1 MVSVAIHNDV
11 RNDIIPANTDMPRT
25 ITFLLFP
32 GFQLLD
38 MSGPHTA
45 FRFAANL
52 VPDAYRIDLVSAA
65 GGMVTSSSG
74 VNVGTT
80 HVRGNRPDTLIVPGG
95 SGVHAYAA
103 APAALRLTQR
113 LAARSRRVTSVCTG
127 AFLLAAA
134 GLLDGRCV
142 TTHWRHA
149 ASLQAAYPSLQVDPD
164 RIFIRDGS
172 VWTSAGVSAGI
183 DLALAL
189 IEEDLGVEVSRA
201 VAREMVVYHRRPGGQ
216 SQFSALLDIEPPS
229 DRIRAVLH
237 FAREHLHEPLPV
249 ERLAEV
255 ARLSPRQ
262 FARAFVSETGQTPAK
277 AIERMRA
284 EAARPRVE
292 DGREPLEII
301 ACASGFGDPERMRR
315 GFIRAFG
322 QPPQALR
329 RLAHARQRSLS

>member
-1 MVSVAIHNDV
+1 
-11 RNDIIPANTDMPRT
+11 MPRT
-25 ITFLLFP
+25 IAFLLFP
-32 GFQLLD
+32 GFELLD
-38 MSGPHTA
+38 LSGPHTA
-45 FRFAANL
+45 FQFASNL
-52 VPDAYRIDLVSAA
+52 VPGSYRIDVVSAA
-65 GGMVTSSSG
+65 GGALASSSG
-74 VNVGTT
+74 VSVGTSPA
-80 HVRGNRPDTLIVPGG
+80 RGKRPDTLMVPGG
-95 SGVHAYAA
+95 SGVRAYAKTA
-103 APAALRLTQR
+103 EALRLAQR

-127 AFLLAAA
+127 AFLMAAA
-134 GLLDGRCV
+134 GLLDGRRV

-149 ASLQAAYPSLQVDPD
+149 ASLQAAYPLLRVEPD

-189 IEEDLGVEVSRA
+189 IEEDLGLDVSRA

-277 AIERMRA
+277 AVERMRA

-292 DGREPLEII
+292 DGREPLEMI